1 MKAIVN
7 YIPNL
12 NLILEYKTS
21 ISNSIKKN
29 SIDRPGFSK
38 ILNFDF
44 ILHNIKLLITIKELK
59 LSIRIIDTH
68 IINDKYNDTIRYQI

>member
-38 ILNFDF
+38 ILN
-44 ILHNIKLLITIKELK
+44 ILWFHPTQHKTSYYNKKVETI
-59 LSIRIIDTH
+59 
-68 IINDKYNDTIRYQI
+68 N

>member
-38 ILNFDF
+38 ILN
-44 ILHNIKLLITIKELK
+44 ILRFHPTQHKTSYYNKRVETI
-59 LSIRIIDTH
+59 
-68 IINDKYNDTIRYQI
+68 N